1 MTALSC
7 VLPVALFIA
16 QAQQPE
22 TESRPA
28 VVSGRV
34 VDADSGRPIAGAIVI
49 PAGTASNAPVTP
61 GQVVRMPPRMM
72 TNSSG
77 QFVIR
82 GLKKGSLVLTA
93 TKGGYANA
101 THGQRR
107 PGGSAQPI
115 AVNEGDRLA
124 AIEIRMWKHATITG
138 TVIDE
143 AGDPVV
149 GGRVQSFQSVFSGG
163 RRRYAARGSD
173 TTDDRGVYRISGLT
187 PGDYIMAMP
196 QLQGAMPAEVSDALM
211 NGSPNDPKRSE
222 LMRETTALGA
232 LMIAPAG
239 SPYSMKVGDQN
250 ISLPTGTVA
259 PVVAQNNT
267 LMIYPTAFYP
277 AGALPTQAALITV
290 RSGEERSGIDLQVRP
305 SRGLRVSGTIVGPEG
320 PAPHI
325 GLRLSA
331 AAVEDVIDSLETAG
345 TLSDAN
351 GAFMFPAV
359 PPGQYVLR
367 VSRVPRPPVVMDDIN
382 RTTIV
387 QSGGGV
393 TITSSGGPSGGI
405 VPTPP
410 IPPDPTLCA
419 QVPVTVGDRDVTNV
433 IVALA
438 PGPRVTGRLE
448 FDGTAE
454 KPALAAL
461 TNLRIVL
468 EPADG
473 SRLQDF
479 TLASQTGHPNE
490 DGTFTT
496 YGVPPGRY
504 VVRLPIQPG
513 GWTLKSAMY
522 QGRDVSDTPIDL
534 GARDAAGVVITLTDR
549 PASLAGSVRTSNGPD
564 GDAIVVVYPIDSAA
578 WSSSGVTS
586 RRMRTARAGK
596 DGSYTIMGLPAGEY
610 YAVAVKEDMVGE
622 WQDPAL
628 LKALA
633 SLAQQVRIVDGE
645 RKQQDLTSAV
655 IR

>member
-7 VLPVALFIA
+7 VLPVALLIA

-28 VVSGRV
+28 VVFGRV
-34 VDADSGRPIAGAIVI
+34 VDAGSGRPIAGVIVT
-49 PAGTASNAPVTP
+49 PAGQASNPPLTP
-61 GQVVRMPPRMM
+61 GQVTRQPPRVM

-93 TKGGYANA
+93 TMGGYANA

-107 PGGSAQPI
+107 PGGSTQPI
-115 AVNEGDRLA
+115 AVNDGDRLTD
-124 AIEIRMWKHATITG
+124 IEIRMWKHASITG
-138 TVIDE
+138 TVVDE
-143 AGDPVV
+143 AGEAVV
-149 GGRVQSFQSVFSGG
+149 GGRVQSFQRVFSGG
-163 RRRYAARGSD
+163 RRRYSSTASA
-173 TTDDRGVYRISGLT
+173 TTDDLGVYRISGLT
-187 PGDYIMAMP
+187 PGDYSIAMP
-196 QLQGAMPAEVSDALM
+196 QMQGTLPSEVSDALL
-211 NGSPNDPKRSE
+211 NGNTNDPKRNE
-222 LMRETTALGA
+222 LMRETIVLGG
-232 LMIAPAG
+232 LMVAPAG
-239 SPYSMKVGDQN
+239 SPYVMKVGDQM

-259 PVVAQNNT
+259 PFAAPNNA

-277 AGALPTQAALITV
+277 AGALPTQAATITL

-320 PAPHI
+320 PAAHI
-325 GLRLSA
+325 GVRLSA
-331 AAVEDVIDSLETAG
+331 AAAEDVIDALETAG
-345 TLSDAN
+345 TVSDAN
-351 GAFMFPAV
+351 GAFTFPAV

-367 VSRVPRPPVVMDDIN
+367 ISRVPRPPLVLDDAN
-382 RTTIV
+382 RTTMV
-387 QSGGGV
+387 SAGGGV
-393 TITSSGGPSGGI
+393 TITSSGPAGMT
-405 VPTPP
+405 PTPP
-410 IPPDPTLCA
+410 ITPDPTLCA
-419 QVPVTVGDRDVTNV
+419 QVPVTVGDRDVANL
-433 IVALA
+433 IVSLA
-438 PGPRVTGRLE
+438 PGPRVTGRVE
-448 FDGTAE
+448 FDGTVE
-454 KPALAAL
+454 KPSLTSL

-473 SRLQDF
+473 SRLRDS
-479 TLASQTGHPNE
+479 TLFFQTGHPNE

-504 VVRLPIQPG
+504 VVRMPNPPA
-513 GWTLKSAMY
+513 GWTFKSAMY
-522 QGRDVSDTPIDL
+522 QGRDLSDTPIDL

-549 PASLAGSVRTSNGPD
+549 PASLAGSVRTGQGPD
-564 GDAIVVVYPIDSAA
+564 GEAIVVVYPIDSAA

-586 RRMRTARAGK
+586 RRMRTARAAR
-596 DGSYTIMGLPAGEY
+596 DGSYSIAGLPAGEY
-610 YAVAVKEDMVGE
+610 YVVAVKEDMVGE

-633 SLAQQVRIVDGE
+633 GLAQQVRIIDGE